1 MKNKNPNLKINEE
14 FGGGSG
20 FGFFSTDV
28 VPKFRSRKCREGRE
42 RERERERKRERACVC
57 LRERERE
64 REMAE
69 NARERKCREGWFVS
83 FSILLCG

>member
-28 VPKFRSRKCREGRE
+28 VPKFRSRKCREGGERE
-42 RERERERKRERACVC
+42 REREREKGRMCVW
-57 LRERERE
+57 ERE